1 MANYFSQFNR
11 EFLFELPEGIT
22 GNYLKIADA
31 KEKYGDD
38 VIEVVAYGISTNH
51 SPKAVSER
59 NAWIATEEEFINVP
73 MFQLPEVEKMMK
85 RGDKLSVKFGTT
97 KDLHPYAW
105 IESKNVAGFKYLL
118 NRSRLIFLV
127 RYIEKGEVLEYTGDP
142 MQSDT
147 LKEGE
152 DYQLYMLKQFIEGG
166 QKLQYTPL
174 FREYNDKISANKAM
188 FKGTVFFRIPR
199 TKENLDYL
207 REKNQPI

>member
-1 MANYFSQFNR
+1 MKSKNIMQIKRCNSNNIFRDSKGADQPYDN
-11 EFLFELPEGIT
+11 T
-22 GNYLKIADA
+22 GAQA
-31 KEKYGDD
+31 
-38 VIEVVAYGISTNH
+38 
-51 SPKAVSER
+51 
-59 NAWIATEEEFINVP
+59 
-73 MFQLPEVEKMMK
+73 EVEKMMK

-127 RYIEKGEVLEYTGDP
+127 RYIDKGEIIEYAGDP

-174 FREYNDKISANKAM
+174 FREYNDKISAQKAM

-207 REKNQPI
+207 REVKQPI

>member
-1 MANYFSQFNR
+1 MKKNNIIQIERYNSKNIFKDSK
-11 EFLFELPEGIT
+11 G
-22 GNYLKIADA
+22 ADQPYDNIGA
-31 KEKYGDD
+31 Q
-38 VIEVVAYGISTNH
+38 A
-51 SPKAVSER
+51 
-59 NAWIATEEEFINVP
+59 
-73 MFQLPEVEKMMK
+73 EVEKMMK

-127 RYIEKGEVLEYTGDP
+127 HYIDKGEIIEYAGDP

-152 DYQLYMLKQFIEGG
+152 DYQLYLMKQFIEGG

-174 FREYNDKISANKAM
+174 FREYNDKISAQKAM

-207 REKNQPI
+207 REMKQPI

>member
-1 MANYFSQFNR
+1 MQIKRCNSNNIFRDSKGADQPYDN
-11 EFLFELPEGIT
+11 T
-22 GNYLKIADA
+22 GAQA
-31 KEKYGDD
+31 
-38 VIEVVAYGISTNH
+38 
-51 SPKAVSER
+51 
-59 NAWIATEEEFINVP
+59 
-73 MFQLPEVEKMMK
+73 EVEKMMK

-127 RYIEKGEVLEYTGDP
+127 RYIDKGEIIEYAGDP

-174 FREYNDKISANKAM
+174 FREYNDKISAQKAM
-188 FKGTVFFRIPR
+188 FKGTVFFRVPR
-199 TKENLDYL
+199 TKESLDYL

>member
-1 MANYFSQFNR
+1 MKKNNIIQIERYNSKNIFKDSKGTDQPYDN
-11 EFLFELPEGIT
+11 T
-22 GNYLKIADA
+22 GAQA
-31 KEKYGDD
+31 
-38 VIEVVAYGISTNH
+38 
-51 SPKAVSER
+51 
-59 NAWIATEEEFINVP
+59 
-73 MFQLPEVEKMMK
+73 EVEKMMK

-97 KDLHPYAW
+97 RDQHPYAW

-127 RYIEKGEVLEYTGDP
+127 RYIDKGEIIEYAGDP

-174 FREYNDKISANKAM
+174 FREYNDKISAQKAM

>member
-1 MANYFSQFNR
+1 MKKNNIIQ
-11 EFLFELPEGIT
+11 
-22 GNYLKIADA
+22 
-31 KEKYGDD
+31 
-38 VIEVVAYGISTNH
+38 IERYNSKNIFKDSKGTDQPYDNSGAQ
-51 SPKAVSER
+51 A
-59 NAWIATEEEFINVP
+59 
-73 MFQLPEVEKMMK
+73 EVEKMMK

-127 RYIEKGEVLEYTGDP
+127 HYIDKGEIKEYAGDP

-152 DYQLYMLKQFIEGG
+152 DYQLYLMKQFIEGG

-174 FREYNDKISANKAM
+174 FREYNDKISAQKAM

>member
-1 MANYFSQFNR
+1 MKSKNIMQIKRCNSNNIFRDSK
-11 EFLFELPEGIT
+11 G
-22 GNYLKIADA
+22 ADQPYDNIGA
-31 KEKYGDD
+31 Q
-38 VIEVVAYGISTNH
+38 A
-51 SPKAVSER
+51 
-59 NAWIATEEEFINVP
+59 
-73 MFQLPEVEKMMK
+73 EVEKMMK

-127 RYIEKGEVLEYTGDP
+127 RYIDKGEIIEYAGDP

>member
-1 MANYFSQFNR
+1 MKSKNIMQIKRCNSNNIFRDSKGADQPYDN
-11 EFLFELPEGIT
+11 T
-22 GNYLKIADA
+22 GAQA
-31 KEKYGDD
+31 
-38 VIEVVAYGISTNH
+38 
-51 SPKAVSER
+51 
-59 NAWIATEEEFINVP
+59 
-73 MFQLPEVEKMMK
+73 EVEKMMK

-97 KDLHPYAW
+97 RDQHPYAW

-127 RYIEKGEVLEYTGDP
+127 RYIDKGEIIEYAGDP

-174 FREYNDKISANKAM
+174 FREYNDKISAQKAM

>member
-1 MANYFSQFNR
+1 MKKENILFN
-11 EFLFELPEGIT
+11 FQGADQPYDNT
-22 GNYLKIADA
+22 GAQA
-31 KEKYGDD
+31 
-38 VIEVVAYGISTNH
+38 
-51 SPKAVSER
+51 
-59 NAWIATEEEFINVP
+59 
-73 MFQLPEVEKMMK
+73 EVEKMMK

-118 NRSRLIFLV
+118 DMTRLINLIH
-127 RYIEKGEVLEYTGDP
+127 YIDKGEVTEYTDDP
-142 MQSDT
+142 MNSDT
-147 LKEGE
+147 LNEGE
-152 DYQLYMLKQFIEGG
+152 DYQLYLMKQFIEGG

-174 FREYNDKISANKAM
+174 FREYNDKISAQKAM

>member
-1 MANYFSQFNR
+1 MKKNNIIQ
-11 EFLFELPEGIT
+11 
-22 GNYLKIADA
+22 
-31 KEKYGDD
+31 
-38 VIEVVAYGISTNH
+38 IERYNSKNIFKDSKGTDQ
-51 SPKAVSER
+51 PYD
-59 NAWIATEEEFINVP
+59 NVGA
-73 MFQLPEVEKMMK
+73 QAEVEKMMK

-127 RYIEKGEVLEYTGDP
+127 HYIDNGEIIEYAGDP

-147 LKEGE
+147 LNEGE
-152 DYQLYMLKQFIEGG
+152 DYQLYLMKQFIEGG

-174 FREYNDKISANKAM
+174 FREYNDKISAQKAM

>member
-1 MANYFSQFNR
+1 MKKNNNIQ
-11 EFLFELPEGIT
+11 
-22 GNYLKIADA
+22 
-31 KEKYGDD
+31 
-38 VIEVVAYGISTNH
+38 IERYNSKNIFKDSKGTDQPYDNIGAQ
-51 SPKAVSER
+51 A
-59 NAWIATEEEFINVP
+59 
-73 MFQLPEVEKMMK
+73 EVEKMMK

-127 RYIEKGEVLEYTGDP
+127 HYIDKGEIIEYAGDP

-174 FREYNDKISANKAM
+174 FREYNDKISAQKAM

>member
-1 MANYFSQFNR
+1 MKKNNNIQ
-11 EFLFELPEGIT
+11 
-22 GNYLKIADA
+22 
-31 KEKYGDD
+31 
-38 VIEVVAYGISTNH
+38 IERYNSKNIFKDSKGTDQPYDNIGAQ
-51 SPKAVSER
+51 A
-59 NAWIATEEEFINVP
+59 
-73 MFQLPEVEKMMK
+73 EVEKMMK

-127 RYIEKGEVLEYTGDP
+127 RYIDKGEIIEYAGDP

-174 FREYNDKISANKAM
+174 FREYNDKISAQKAM

>member
-1 MANYFSQFNR
+1 MKSKNIMQIKRCNSNNIFRDSKGTDQPYDN
-11 EFLFELPEGIT
+11 T
-22 GNYLKIADA
+22 GAQA
-31 KEKYGDD
+31 
-38 VIEVVAYGISTNH
+38 
-51 SPKAVSER
+51 
-59 NAWIATEEEFINVP
+59 
-73 MFQLPEVEKMMK
+73 EVEKMMK

-97 KDLHPYAW
+97 RDQHPYAW

-127 RYIEKGEVLEYTGDP
+127 RYIDKGEIIEYAGNP

-152 DYQLYMLKQFIEGG
+152 DYQLYLMKQFIEGG

-174 FREYNDKISANKAM
+174 FREYNDKISAQKAM

>member
-1 MANYFSQFNR
+1 MKKNNIIQ
-11 EFLFELPEGIT
+11 
-22 GNYLKIADA
+22 
-31 KEKYGDD
+31 
-38 VIEVVAYGISTNH
+38 IERYNSKNIFKDSKGTDQSYDNIGAQ
-51 SPKAVSER
+51 A
-59 NAWIATEEEFINVP
+59 
-73 MFQLPEVEKMMK
+73 EVEKMMK

-127 RYIEKGEVLEYTGDP
+127 HYIDKGEIIEYAGDP

-152 DYQLYMLKQFIEGG
+152 DYQLYLVKQFIEGG

-174 FREYNDKISANKAM
+174 FREYNDKISAQKAM

>member
-1 MANYFSQFNR
+1 MKSKNIMQIKRYNSKNIFKDSKGTDQPYDN
-11 EFLFELPEGIT
+11 T
-22 GNYLKIADA
+22 GAQA
-31 KEKYGDD
+31 
-38 VIEVVAYGISTNH
+38 
-51 SPKAVSER
+51 
-59 NAWIATEEEFINVP
+59 
-73 MFQLPEVEKMMK
+73 EVEKMMK

-127 RYIEKGEVLEYTGDP
+127 RYIDKGEIIEYAGDP

-174 FREYNDKISANKAM
+174 FREYNDKISAQKAM

>member
-1 MANYFSQFNR
+1 MKSKNIMQIKRCNSNYIFRDSKGADQPYDN
-11 EFLFELPEGIT
+11 T
-22 GNYLKIADA
+22 GAQA
-31 KEKYGDD
+31 
-38 VIEVVAYGISTNH
+38 
-51 SPKAVSER
+51 
-59 NAWIATEEEFINVP
+59 
-73 MFQLPEVEKMMK
+73 EVEKMMK

-127 RYIEKGEVLEYTGDP
+127 RYIEKGEVLEYAGDP

-152 DYQLYMLKQFIEGG
+152 DYQLYILKQFIEGG

-174 FREYNDKISANKAM
+174 FREYNDKISAQKAM

>member
-1 MANYFSQFNR
+1 MKKNNNIQIERYNSKNIFKDSKGTDQPYDN
-11 EFLFELPEGIT
+11 T
-22 GNYLKIADA
+22 GAQA
-31 KEKYGDD
+31 
-38 VIEVVAYGISTNH
+38 EVD
-51 SPKAVSER
+51 
-59 NAWIATEEEFINVP
+59 
-73 MFQLPEVEKMMK
+73 KMMK

-97 KDLHPYAW
+97 RDQHPYAW

-127 RYIEKGEVLEYTGDP
+127 RYIDKGEIIEYAGDP

-152 DYQLYMLKQFIEGG
+152 DYQLYILKQFIEGG

-174 FREYNDKISANKAM
+174 FREYNDKISAQKAM

-207 REKNQPI
+207 REMKQPI

>member
-1 MANYFSQFNR
+1 MKKNNNIQIERYNSKNIFKDSKGTDQPYDN
-11 EFLFELPEGIT
+11 T
-22 GNYLKIADA
+22 GAQA
-31 KEKYGDD
+31 
-38 VIEVVAYGISTNH
+38 
-51 SPKAVSER
+51 
-59 NAWIATEEEFINVP
+59 
-73 MFQLPEVEKMMK
+73 EVEKMMK

-127 RYIEKGEVLEYTGDP
+127 RYIDKGEIIEYAGDP

-174 FREYNDKISANKAM
+174 FREYNDKISAQKAM

>member
-1 MANYFSQFNR
+1 MKKNNNIQIERYNSKNIFKDSKGADQPYDN
-11 EFLFELPEGIT
+11 T
-22 GNYLKIADA
+22 GAQA
-31 KEKYGDD
+31 
-38 VIEVVAYGISTNH
+38 
-51 SPKAVSER
+51 
-59 NAWIATEEEFINVP
+59 
-73 MFQLPEVEKMMK
+73 EVEKMMK

-127 RYIEKGEVLEYTGDP
+127 RYIDKGEIIEYAGDP

-174 FREYNDKISANKAM
+174 FREYNDKISAQKAM
-188 FKGTVFFRIPR
+188 FKGTVFFRVPR